1 MTLRQ
6 AQAGARSL
14 RAPGALLG
22 LALTAVLLAG
32 CTSSFLVDDGN
43 GSAAPSPTL
52 SATPEPTESEEPKP
66 EVEYDCDNV
75 LIDRPGNY
83 VLGECG
89 TVTLKGGGI
98 DLTVTSVA
106 TLVIQGDG
114 ADVVGETFGSIELE
128 GQRAD
133 ISAISIERLS
143 IRGEQ
148 STVVVETTIGVVV
161 VNGNENVVSTGEGI
175 ESPVIDNGLLN
186 EIS

>member
-1 MTLRQ
+1 MTPRL
-6 AQAGARSL
+6 AQGARSIP
-14 RAPGALLG
+14 APAALFG

-32 CTSSFLVDDGN
+32 CTSDFLVDDGT
-43 GSAAPSPTL
+43 GGAAPTPT
-52 SATPEPTESEEPKP
+52 SSGTPEPTATAEPEP
-66 EVEYDCDNV
+66 TEEYDCDNV

-83 VLGECG
+83 VLGDCG
-89 TVTLKGGGI
+89 TVTLEGGGI

-106 TLVIQGDG
+106 TLVISGDG
-114 ADVVGETFGSIELE
+114 ADVVGETIGGIEIE

-148 STVVVETTIGVVV
+148 NTVVVETTIGVVI